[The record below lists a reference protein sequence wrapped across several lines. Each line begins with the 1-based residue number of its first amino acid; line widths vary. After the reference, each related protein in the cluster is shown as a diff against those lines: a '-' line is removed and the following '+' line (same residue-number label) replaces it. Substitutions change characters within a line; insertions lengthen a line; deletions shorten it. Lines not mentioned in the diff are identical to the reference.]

1 MTRILDR
8 YILKKFLTTFLF
20 VVMILVSIV
29 LIITFS
35 ERNESFIKN
44 QVPPVLILKYF
55 VSYAPYIANMISPI
69 TVFIAAV
76 FVTSKLA
83 QHTEIIAILG
93 GGVSYPRML
102 RPFIIGSI
110 IIAMVSFVFTG
121 WIIPEANKFRVSFE
135 LKYFDKE
142 FNYTG
147 RNEHFKVSP
156 TTYVYLRSYDSKRD
170 MVYGFTLE
178 EIEDREVKSRF
189 VAKQLRWDSTRTSWV
204 AKDWYVRKFN
214 GLEEEYRY
222 KNNDDSLLTINMQP
236 SDFGN
241 MNQYEQTLTIPELTE
256 YIAGLQM
263 KGADN
268 IPIYTIEKLT
278 RYMSP
283 FAAII
288 LTFIGVILS
297 SRKTRGGVGFQI
309 ALGFFIAF
317 IYILLFIAAKSNAE
331 TGNSNPI
338 FAIWLPN
345 IIFTVIGFVLYRLVP
360 K

>member
-20 VVMILVSIV
+20 VVGILVSII

-35 ERNESFIKN
+35 ERNESFLKN
-44 QVPPVLILKYF
+44 NVPATEILQYF
-55 VSYAPYIANMISPI
+55 LSYAPYIANLLSPI

-83 QHTEIIAILG
+83 QHTEIIAILS

-102 RPFIIGSI
+102 RPFMLGSV
-110 IIAMVSFVFTG
+110 IIAIVSFVFTG
-121 WIIPEANKFRVSFE
+121 WIIPDANKFRVAFE
-135 LKYFDKE
+135 LAYFDKE
-142 FNYTG
+142 FNYSD
-147 RNEHFKVSP
+147 RNVHFKVSP
-156 TTYVYLRSYDSKRD
+156 TSYVYLRSYDSRRD
-170 MVYGFTLE
+170 VAYGFTLE
-178 EIEDREVKSRF
+178 EIKDKEVEYKFAAREI
-189 VAKQLRWDSTRTSWV
+189 RWDTLKTAWV
-204 AKDWYVRKFN
+204 AKDWNLRKFE
-214 GLEEEYRY
+214 GTKELYTY
-222 KNNDDSLLTINMQP
+222 KNVDDTVLTLNMEP
-236 SDFGN
+236 DDFGN
-241 MNQYEQTLTIPELTE
+241 MNSYEQTLTIPELEE
-256 YIAGLQM
+256 YIAELRM

-268 IPIYTIEKLT
+268 IPIYEIENLV

-309 ALGFFIAF
+309 ALGFLIAF
-317 IYILLFIAAKSNAE
+317 VYILLFIAAKSNAE
-331 TGNSNPI
+331 TGSSNPI

-345 IIFTVIGFVLYRLVP
+345 ILFTIIGFILYRLVP

>member
-1 MTRILDR
+1 MMRILDR

-20 VVMILVSIV
+20 VVGILVSII

-35 ERNESFIKN
+35 ERNESFLKN
-44 QVPPVLILKYF
+44 NVPATEILQYF
-55 VSYAPYIANMISPI
+55 LSYAPYIANLLSPI

-83 QHTEIIAILG
+83 QHTEIIAILS

-102 RPFIIGSI
+102 RPFMLGSV
-110 IIAMVSFVFTG
+110 IIAIVSFVFTG
-121 WIIPEANKFRVSFE
+121 WIIPDANKFRVAFE
-135 LKYFDKE
+135 LAYFDKE
-142 FNYTG
+142 FNYSD
-147 RNEHFKVSP
+147 RNVHFKVSP
-156 TTYVYLRSYDSKRD
+156 TSYVYLRSYDSRRD
-170 MVYGFTLE
+170 VAYGFTLE
-178 EIEDREVKSRF
+178 EIKDKEVEYKFAAREI
-189 VAKQLRWDSTRTSWV
+189 RWDTLKTAWV
-204 AKDWYVRKFN
+204 AKDWNLRKFE
-214 GLEEEYRY
+214 GTKELYTY
-222 KNNDDSLLTINMQP
+222 KNVDDTVLTLNMEP
-236 SDFGN
+236 DDFGN
-241 MNQYEQTLTIPELTE
+241 MNSYEQTLTIPELEE
-256 YIAGLQM
+256 YIAELRM

-268 IPIYTIEKLT
+268 IPIYEIENLV

-309 ALGFFIAF
+309 ALGFLIAF
-317 IYILLFIAAKSNAE
+317 VYILLFIAAKSNAE
-331 TGNSNPI
+331 TGSSNPI

-345 IIFTVIGFVLYRLVP
+345 ILFTIIGFILYRLVP